1 MVGLRSSAV
10 CIAFAPQWI
19 LGDGILTCIAGSSR
33 DADPGHDGAATA
45 TGSLENSS
53 RVVGLISSKDKDGRA
68 IRTEVEHVP
77 LRRQGIESFFCGRA
91 EEASLKPWNTPG
103 EQTKTP
109 GRSTAKGFT
118 VAKLREG
125 GASWERDCNYCDR
138 RLEAILIHLYTS
150 HPLMH
155 PCNPVF
161 RIRYCI

>member
-1 MVGLRSSAV
+1 M
-10 CIAFAPQWI
+10 
-19 LGDGILTCIAGSSR
+19 GDGDGDGERCSWSRGQVNRSLHSQEAQGTTAWWTFTVVQYVSHSRRSGYWETGLLTCIAGSSR
-33 DADPGHDGAATA
+33 DADPGHDRAATA

-103 EQTKTP
+103 EQTRTP

-118 VAKLREG
+118 VAKRSELG
-125 GASWERDCNYCDR
+125 KG
-138 RLEAILIHLYTS
+138 L
-150 HPLMH
+150 
-155 PCNPVF
+155 
-161 RIRYCI
+161 